1 MHHIQSL
8 KKSVQSETHCCKWFS
23 KSTVISPLWLSLDRS
38 CLQQCQQ
45 GQKQNIDC
53 QHKTLKIRWRKRIK
67 CMKPYMP
74 DIPVHRKV
82 GDFSRFRI
90 DSNLAAS
97 VCLQP
102 VTCFFLVPC
111 SNLSQLVE
119 CFYSRITINVSRIM
133 INVSLAKGR
142 TSFLQSTVHAKSPFR
157 SRGKKTLQY
166 NLN

>member
-1 MHHIQSL
+1 MQLGTSLCVLSPQPNLKHLNSIYAVTMHHIQSL

-23 KSTVISPLWLSLDRS
+23 KSKVISPLWLSLDRS

-45 GQKQNIDC
+45 GQKQNTDC
-53 QHKTLKIRWRKRIK
+53 QHKTLKIRWRKRMK

-74 DIPVHRKV
+74 DFPVQIPVKIKAKSW

-102 VTCFFLVPC
+102 VTCVF
-111 SNLSQLVE
+111 
-119 CFYSRITINVSRIM
+119 SRTMLKLKST
-133 INVSLAKGR
+133 SLM
-142 TSFLQSTVHAKSPFR
+142 FQ
-157 SRGKKTLQY
+157 
-166 NLN
+166 